1 MSHRILL
8 DVTKNSRE
16 SLRVTISEFK
26 GKEYIHLRHWYEPR
40 EGGEKL
46 PGKEGVAFTAEHIP
60 AIVDA
65 LQRAAGELEGVVRH
79 VSAQARKAA

>member
-16 SLRVTISEFK
+16 SLRVTVSEFH
-26 GKEYIHLRHWYEPR
+26 GRQYVHVRNWFEPR
-40 EGGEKL
+40 EGGEKQ

-60 AIVDA
+60 AVVDA